1 MTRVLLLAYH
11 FPPIGGAGAQRNTK
25 LVRYLPSRGYELTVV
40 TGPVAPGH
48 RWTPTDE
55 SLLDE
60 IPAEVAVH
68 RVAGPE
74 PPWSGGW
81 RRRAERW
88 LRLEWPWQRW
98 WEERAIPLATSV
110 GADADVVYAALSP
123 FGIAGSAATIATEL
137 GRPLVLDL
145 EDPWA
150 LDEMMVYETEL
161 HRRLELRAMRKALAA
176 ADAIVMNT
184 PEAAARV
191 REEFPELASTPVT
204 SILNGFDADDFTGAA
219 ARHGDEHVFR
229 IVHTGSLHS
238 DRGRRSPVRRALG
251 GEVAPVNIRSRSLVY
266 LLEALDRL
274 LERRPELATRVRLE
288 LAGRLTP
295 GDRAVIGDRPYVTE
309 HGFLSHSET
318 ISLIRSADLLFLPM
332 HDVDDGRRVAIVP
345 CKTYEYLGS
354 GRPILAAVPEGDAR
368 DLLLAAGTATVVAP
382 TDSSGLERGI
392 EEALARRERGA
403 SPVPSASLLERV
415 ERQRLTDEV
424 SAVLASL
431 TRPASRVDDA
441 A

>member
-1 MTRVLLLAYH
+1 VTRVLLLAYH

-25 LVRYLPSRGYELTVV
+25 LARYLPSRGYELTVL

-48 RWTPTDE
+48 RLTPTDE

-60 IPAEVAVH
+60 IPRAVDIH

-98 WEERAIPLATSV
+98 WEEQAIPLATRI
-110 GADADVVYAALSP
+110 GAGVDVVYAALSP
-123 FGIAGSAATIATEL
+123 FGIAASAAAIAREL
-137 GRPLVLDL
+137 GCPLVLDL

-161 HRRLELRAMRKALAA
+161 HRRLELRAMRKALAT

-191 REEFPELASTPVT
+191 RRVFPELASTHVT
-204 SILNGFDADDFTGAA
+204 SILNGFDRNDFAGTAPAHESAA
-219 ARHGDEHVFR
+219 FR

-238 DRGRRSPVRRALG
+238 ERGRRSALRRALG

-266 LLEALDRL
+266 LLQALDAL
-274 LERRPELATRVRLE
+274 LERKPELAGRIELH
-288 LAGRLTP
+288 LAGRLTA
-295 GDRAVIGDRPYVTE
+295 GDLALFEHRAFVTE
-309 HGFLSHSET
+309 HGFLSHRDT
-318 ISLIRSADLLFLPM
+318 IALIRSADLLFLPM
-332 HDVDDGRRVAIVP
+332 HDVPDGRRVAIVP

-382 TDSSGLERGI
+382 TDAVELARGV
-392 EEALARRERGA
+392 EEAFARRERGA
-403 SPVPSASLLERV
+403 LPTASAQLLERV

-424 SAVLASL
+424 SAVLDRVS
-431 TRPASRVDDA
+431 RPRRRVDDA